1 MAAHPMDI
9 NSEIKLISEA
19 LASEQQG
26 PPMGDFLS
34 AKIHEAFTLTAD
46 KMAQIGLVSQDE
58 RIALSSAIG
67 DALDAFK
74 QSCEEKCGEVT
85 AKRLSREMA
94 MTLM

>member
-1 MAAHPMDI
+1 MDLNKELQALKENI
-9 NSEIKLISEA
+9 EGEA
-19 LASEQQG
+19 QG
-26 PPMGDFLS
+26 PPLGDFLS

-46 KMAQIGLVSQDE
+46 KMAQIGLVTQDE

-74 QSCEEKCGEVT
+74 EACAEKCGE
-85 AKRLSREMA
+85 ASQKPLSREMA